1 MSSETLFDAVANRIT
16 VQEIAVKLFYVL
28 PSYDGGDVGVASME
42 AMDENLTSDDIME
55 VGLVRDGDKLFGRIY
70 TDMDDYAKAEDVAKP
85 ITPSEM
91 VAASTSILDLIPLFE
106 KHNIFFVLDRN
117 ELTHW
122 VAFAHLDKLPVKLCL
137 FSLFLE
143 LELEMIRA
151 LTNGSVVIGSHLG
164 YLSQARLEKA
174 KELCKIKYKKETP
187 YNLLLCTTFI
197 DKQTMIQA
205 DPYLCN
211 KLPFPSRNSQDRF
224 FKTVEEMRNQI
235 AHSDSIF
242 SVINSPAEMSA
253 LIRKTRE
260 TLKVLSDIRNS
271 GKGMQ

>member
-174 KELCKIKYKKETP
+174 KELCKIKYKKETQ

-197 DKQTMIQA
+197 DT
-205 DPYLCN
+205 
-211 KLPFPSRNSQDRF
+211 
-224 FKTVEEMRNQI
+224 
-235 AHSDSIF
+235 
-242 SVINSPAEMSA
+242 
-253 LIRKTRE
+253 
-260 TLKVLSDIRNS
+260 
-271 GKGMQ
+271 

>member
-1 MSSETLFDAVANRIT
+1 MSNETLFDAVANRIT
-16 VQEIAVKLFYVL
+16 VLEIAVKLFYAL
-28 PSYDGGDVGVASME
+28 PSYDGGDVSVASME
-42 AMDENLTSDDIME
+42 AMDENLSCDDLLE

-70 TDMDDYAKAEDVAKP
+70 TDTSDYEKAEDVAEP
-85 ITPSEM
+85 ITPGEM

-122 VAFAHLDKLPVKLCL
+122 VAFAHLDKLPAKLCL

-151 LTNGSVVIGSHLG
+151 LTSDSVVIGAHLG
-164 YLSQARLEKA
+164 HLSQARLEKA
-174 KELCKIKYKKETP
+174 RMLCNLKYKEETP
-187 YNLLLCTTFI
+187 YHLLLCTTFI
-197 DKQTMIQA
+197 DKKTMIQA
-205 DPYLCN
+205 DSRLSN
-211 KLPFPSRNSQDRF
+211 QLPFPSRNSQDRF

-253 LIRKTRE
+253 LIGKTRE
-260 TLKVLSDIRNS
+260 TLKALSDIRNP
-271 GKGMQ
+271 